1 LLLAGILILSVLPVA
16 NAALSAETATQSSDS
31 TVPPNQTLLVS
42 TQGASVELGA
52 GVFAFNRSSDQVI
65 WQWTNCPNKCFDVD
79 PLGDGETLFV
89 SKTSDRK
96 PFQINGSDTYNW
108 KATHLNRSTGEVY
121 RQFSVPPE
129 THDVDYLRDGRYIV
143 ANKVLHD
150 SAEQAWLREAKSQ
163 EWIDESRETHSHLVY
178 IYNATSDEIVW
189 EYRFVDH
196 FPKSAGDGYADDYT
210 HLNDVDVVDN
220 GSAVLLSPRE
230 FDRVLLIDK
239 ESKETRWTLG
249 AEDEYSILHEQH
261 NPVLLSNAPPTVLVA
276 DSGNDRVVEY
286 TRRNDS
292 WERTWTYS
300 RNLRWPRDADR
311 LPNGNTLIVDTGND
325 RVLEVTPSGEIV
337 NETEIAQAP
346 YDAEIAGFGDEP
358 QGPPMHELRDSEETQ
373 DEERASSID
382 TLWSA
387 FLDYHFTAS
396 WVLPT
401 WVDPVAF
408 GSLHVAIVASVGLA
422 TIQIRDWREG

>member
-1 LLLAGILILSVLPVA
+1 M
-16 NAALSAETATQSSDS
+16 
-31 TVPPNQTLLVS
+31 
-42 TQGASVELGA
+42 
-52 GVFAFNRSSDQVI
+52 
-65 WQWTNCPNKCFDVD
+65 
-79 PLGDGETLFV
+79 
-89 SKTSDRK
+89 
-96 PFQINGSDTYNW
+96 
-108 KATHLNRSTGEVY
+108 
-121 RQFSVPPE
+121 
-129 THDVDYLRDGRYIV
+129 
-143 ANKVLHD
+143 
-150 SAEQAWLREAKSQ
+150 
-163 EWIDESRETHSHLVY
+163 
-178 IYNATSDEIVW
+178 
-189 EYRFVDH
+189 DH

-220 GSAVLLSPRE
+220 GSGVLLSPRE

-261 NPVLLSNAPPTVLVA
+261 NPTLLSSAPPTVLVA

-346 YDAEIAGFGDEP
+346 YDAEIAGLGDEP
-358 QGPPMHELRDSEETQ
+358 QGPSMYEIRDSDRNENGELT
-373 DEERASSID
+373 SSTD
-382 TLWSA
+382 NLWGT

-408 GSLHVAIVASVGLA
+408 GSLHLTVAASVGLA
-422 TIQIRDWREG
+422 GMWIKSWRGE